1 MINYE
6 MFTESIDV
14 TKTKDVDY
22 LIGLPSGQII
32 EIDYNNINN
41 LKQEG
46 LIIYSQK
53 YISYIFNDD
62 DYNNILYRLN
72 KIKRNVID
80 IEAIVKFFEKQKN
93 CRKYTISSDNSIDV
107 IGSIYVDG
115 DNYKNFPFQFKSIT
129 GDFIFKNSNLLTLE
143 GGPKIVEGEFDVSGN
158 NLIDLFGGPI
168 SVGKSYNC
176 SNNILI
182 SLKGSPRIIGRDFDC
197 SNNNLTD
204 LLNGPLEVNG
214 FFDCTGNNLKKNLEY
229 QPKCFK
235 LIRYGKPISDFNK
248 KI

>member
-1 MINYE
+1 M
-6 MFTESIDV
+6 
-14 TKTKDVDY
+14 
-22 LIGLPSGQII
+22 
-32 EIDYNNINN
+32 
-41 LKQEG
+41 
-46 LIIYSQK
+46 
-53 YISYIFNDD
+53 
-62 DYNNILYRLN
+62 
-72 KIKRNVID
+72 
-80 IEAIVKFFEKQKN
+80 
-93 CRKYTISSDNSIDV
+93 
-107 IGSIYVDG
+107 
-115 DNYKNFPFQFKSIT
+115 
-129 GDFIFKNSNLLTLE
+129 
-143 GGPKIVEGEFDVSGN
+143 
-158 NLIDLFGGPI
+158 
-168 SVGKSYNC
+168 GKSYNC